1 MSRPRRALPE
11 PMRISASGSSWP
23 RSRAR
28 NRQPVADIGQII
40 LDVAIFIVLRAQ
52 RHAADLAVAGGEAAA
67 GGAHAAPFRAID
79 RYRVDDA
86 ERGRQDFG
94 ADALARAL
102 DVAGGAGEIEL
113 AAPRVEIFLAV
124 LVGRERAGVVRDLD
138 IHRLAARG
146 EGHISGQRRHFVLH
160 IGIWRFAIGLA
171 AAVQCELQRDDLAF
185 LLVEVRIVLANADA
199 AIREAIGI
207 ALAVLERL

>member
-40 LDVAIFIVLRAQ
+40 LAVAIFIVLRAQ

-79 RYRVDDA
+79 RHRVDDA
-86 ERGRQDFG
+86 ERG
-94 ADALARAL
+94 ARISARTRSPGL
-102 DVAGGAGEIEL
+102 WTWQVAQEKL
-113 AAPRVEIFLAV
+113 SWPRRV
-124 LVGRERAGVVRDLD
+124 
-138 IHRLAARG
+138 
-146 EGHISGQRRHFVLH
+146 
-160 IGIWRFAIGLA
+160 
-171 AAVQCELQRDDLAF
+171 
-185 LLVEVRIVLANADA
+185 
-199 AIREAIGI
+199 
-207 ALAVLERL
+207 